1 MLNEIFGEGV
11 ALGLAQATVA
21 TLLALGVMLLARE
34 REIHLERETV
44 VALVRGLIQIVIVGS
59 VLALLLQGPPWTSII
74 VLSGMMGAA
83 ATIAARRARGIR
95 GAFSVSLAGIGVGAG
110 VVIVIMTW
118 LGVIDSAIT
127 SLIPV
132 GSMLIAN
139 SMNTSALSLD
149 RFRAEVE
156 AHGGQIEAALALGA
170 TPEATVA
177 PYVQAAVHAS
187 LIPRLDS
194 ISSLGIVWIPG
205 MMAGMVLSGTDPIY
219 AAIYQFVIMAMIF
232 GAGGLTAILST
243 LLIRSKAFSEADQ
256 LILRPEAAG
265 GTGGMK

>member
-1 MLNEIFGEGV
+1 MLNQLFSEGIE
-11 ALGLAQATVA
+11 LGLAQAAVA
-21 TLLALGVMLLARE
+21 TLLALGVMLLARR

-59 VLALLLQGPPWTSII
+59 VIALLLQGPLWTS
-74 VLSGMMGAA
+74 VLILLGMIGAA
-83 ATIAARRARGIR
+83 ASIAARRARGIR
-95 GAFSVSLAGIGVGAG
+95 GAFTVSLAGIGVGAG
-110 VVIVIMTW
+110 VVILLMTW

-139 SMNTSALSLD
+139 AMKSSALALD
-149 RFRAEVE
+149 RFQAEVE
-156 AHGGQIEAALALGA
+156 AHVGQIEAALALGA

-187 LIPRLDS
+187 MIPRLDS

-205 MMAGMVLSGTDPIY
+205 MMAGMVLSGTDPVY
-219 AAIYQFVIMAMIF
+219 AAIYQFVVMAMIF
-232 GAGGLTAILST
+232 ASGAFTAVLST
-243 LLIRSKAFSEADQ
+243 LLIRSKAFSAADQ
-256 LILRPEAAG
+256 LVLRPDLFQQR
-265 GTGGMK
+265 

>member
-1 MLNEIFGEGV
+1 MLNQFFSEGIT
-11 ALGLAQATVA
+11 LGLAQAAVA
-21 TLLALGVMLLARE
+21 SLLALGVMLLARK
-34 REIHLERETV
+34 REIHLERETI

-59 VLALLLQGPPWTSII
+59 VLALLLQGPQWTSII
-74 VLSGMMGAA
+74 VLLGMIGAA
-83 ATIAARRARGIR
+83 ASIAARRARGIR
-95 GAFSVSLAGIGVGAG
+95 DAFNVSLTGIGVGAG
-110 VVIVIMTW
+110 TVILLMTW

-139 SMNTSALSLD
+139 AMNTNALALD

-156 AHGGQIEAALALGA
+156 AHAGQIEAALALGA
-170 TPEATVA
+170 KPEATVT

-194 ISSLGIVWIPG
+194 ITSLGIVWIPG

-219 AAIYQFVIMAMIF
+219 AAIYQYVIMAMIF
-232 GAGGLTAILST
+232 ASGGLTAVIST
-243 LLIRSKAFSEADQ
+243 LLIRSKAFSEAAQ
-256 LILRPEAAG
+256 LALRPAADG
-265 GTGGMK
+265 AIETK

>member
-1 MLNEIFGEGV
+1 MLNQLFNEGIE
-11 ALGLAQATVA
+11 LGLAQAAVA
-21 TLLALGVMLLARE
+21 ALLALGVMLLARE

-44 VALVRGLIQIVIVGS
+44 VALIRGLIQIVIVGS
-59 VLALLLQGPPWTSII
+59 AIALLLQGPQWTSVF
-74 VLSGMMGAA
+74 VLLGMMGAA
-83 ATIAARRARGIR
+83 ASIAARRARGIR
-95 GAFSVSLAGIGVGAG
+95 GAFSVSLAGIGLGAG
-110 VVIVIMTW
+110 TVILLMTW

-127 SLIPV
+127 ALIPV

-139 SMNTSALSLD
+139 AMNTSALALD

-156 AHGGQIEAALALGA
+156 AHVGQIEAALALGA
-170 TPEATVA
+170 TPQATVT

-205 MMAGMVLSGTDPIY
+205 MMAGMVLSGTDPVY

-232 GAGGLTAILST
+232 AAGGLTAVLST
-243 LLIRSKAFSEADQ
+243 LLIRSKAFSEAEQ
-256 LILRPEAAG
+256 LILRPVAAVSAAE
-265 GTGGMK
+265 TS